1 MQHKFDDIS
10 NTTPAPDHHDGDND
24 STSPARV
31 RNDHPSVEE
40 AEAEE
45 VKGLG
50 HRFLILH
57 GPWLRQKELI
67 FQVELDEDY
76 DENKRFKDINT
87 LVQGQL
93 HGIRGLLLQ
102 KYLGDAFTK
111 KWLSKSV
118 STVHF
123 LYECTNCS
131 ISLLREWIHNT
142 AMHLRKLAAVIFG
155 VRLLI

>member
-1 MQHKFDDIS
+1 MQE
-10 NTTPAPDHHDGDND
+10 DNLVLD
-24 STSPARV
+24 
-31 RNDHPSVEE
+31 DHPSVEE

-50 HRFLILH
+50 HHFLILH
-57 GPWLRQKELI
+57 GPWLRRKELI
-67 FQVELDEDY
+67 FQVKLDEDY
-76 DENKRFKDINT
+76 DENERFKDINT

-93 HGIRGLLLQ
+93 HEIRGLLPQ

-123 LYECTNCS
+123 LYECTNYS
-131 ISLLREWIHNT
+131 ISLLREWIHNDPT
-142 AMHLRKLAAVIFG
+142 
-155 VRLLI
+155 LLCASVNLLPSYLVLTHWI

>member
-1 MQHKFDDIS
+1 LQARLNAQRKVSQNLQRKFEDIS
-10 NTTPAPDHHDGDND
+10 NRDTPNGDNDDND
-24 STSPARV
+24 STLPARK
-31 RNDHPSVEE
+31 RRRRQDDDLDSDQPSVEE

-50 HRFLILH
+50 RRFLILH

-67 FQVELDEDY
+67 FQVELDENY
-76 DENKRFKDINT
+76 DEKERFKDINT

-93 HGIRGLLLQ
+93 HEIRGLLPE

-118 STVHF
+118 SNEFPV
-123 LYECTNCS
+123 
-131 ISLLREWIHNT
+131 
-142 AMHLRKLAAVIFG
+142 
-155 VRLLI
+155 

>member
-1 MQHKFDDIS
+1 MQRKFEDIS
-10 NTTPAPDHHDGDND
+10 NTTPDGDRDNDDDD
-24 STSPARV
+24 STPPARK
-31 RNDHPSVEE
+31 RRRRQEDDLDSDQPSVEE

-50 HRFLILH
+50 RRFLILH
-57 GPWLRQKELI
+57 GPWLRRKDQI

-76 DENKRFKDINT
+76 DEKERFKDINT

-93 HGIRGLLLQ
+93 LEIRSLLPE

-118 STVHF
+118 SNDISCMNVLIFQLVH
-123 LYECTNCS
+123 
-131 ISLLREWIHNT
+131 
-142 AMHLRKLAAVIFG
+142 
-155 VRLLI
+155 